1 MAKGITDATKFIRA
15 VLTQEIE
22 NPGNQPYTVRK
33 AANLVAFLRTAACEM
48 LEDDWVA
55 RYGIDI
61 PKGWRTPQGKFGD
74 KDPSGADSQA
84 HKKAVKYGR
93 KFIRRDLEHSDCPF
107 KLIIKPDANSGDDDL
122 IIMKPTS
129 ER

>member
-61 PKGWRTPQGKFGD
+61 PKGWRTPQG
-74 KDPSGADSQA
+74 
-84 HKKAVKYGR
+84 
-93 KFIRRDLEHSDCPF
+93 
-107 KLIIKPDANSGDDDL
+107 
-122 IIMKPTS
+122 
-129 ER
+129 